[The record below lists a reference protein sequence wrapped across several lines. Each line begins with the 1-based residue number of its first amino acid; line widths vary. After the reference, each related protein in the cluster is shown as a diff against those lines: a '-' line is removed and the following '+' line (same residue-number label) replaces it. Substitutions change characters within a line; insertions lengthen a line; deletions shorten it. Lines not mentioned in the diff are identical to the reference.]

1 MQVKYTSD
9 DVVVEI
15 NGMKCV
21 GFADYNDHEKQILV
35 DEGFQRMARKI
46 AVLEQ
51 QRAELLEVLQKADIK
66 ILGMYEAI
74 APGSGLN
81 FYKSD
86 PDYNEIQNAI
96 QKAEQ

>member
-46 AVLEQ
+46 AELEQ
-51 QRAELLEVLQKADIK
+51 QRAELLEALNVV
-66 ILGMYEAI
+66 I
-74 APGSGLN
+74 AT
-81 FYKSD
+81 
-86 PDYNEIQNAI
+86 A
-96 QKAEQ
+96 A

>member
-51 QRAELLEVLQKADIK
+51 QRAELLEALGGLLECPRGKLQWADAQAAVLKANK
-66 ILGMYEAI
+66 
-74 APGSGLN
+74 
-81 FYKSD
+81 
-86 PDYNEIQNAI
+86 
-96 QKAEQ
+96 

>member
-51 QRAELLEVLQKADIK
+51 QRAELLEALKKCRFD
-66 ILGMYEAI
+66 
-74 APGSGLN
+74 SLN
-81 FYKSD
+81 MSID
-86 PDYNEIQNAI
+86 TWREIQETI
-96 QKAEQ
+96 QRIDQ